1 MTAIAVHVLNAFGS
15 YRFPTERGHCYLVYR
30 KIKEA
35 PKEFTKDLH
44 GAMRGTVRI
53 APGVDLTEP
62 TGEKWDAE
70 S

>member
-1 MTAIAVHVLNAFGS
+1 
-15 YRFPTERGHCYLVYR
+15 VYR